1 MNEEAAAGA
10 QPRADNTRIPDDLI
24 RMALSDQVSFEAIYK
39 KYGLRE
45 AEVKRV
51 MKRELK
57 IGSYIQWR
65 KRVRR
70 RPYKHK
76 KKFSKRF
83 VSDAGSKDF
92 IVLSD

>member
-1 MNEEAAAGA
+1 MSEARTEVTWSVANRGSYS
-10 QPRADNTRIPDDLI
+10 QPVPDDLI
-24 RMALSDQVSFEAIYK
+24 LMALSDQVSFEAIYE

-45 AEVKRV
+45 AEVKQV

-70 RPYKHK
+70 RPHKHR
-76 KKFSKRF
+76 KKFSKGLDPD
-83 VSDAGSKDF
+83 VG
-92 IVLSD
+92 

>member
-1 MNEEAAAGA
+1 MSEARTEVTRSGANRGSNA
-10 QPRADNTRIPDDLI
+10 QPVPDDLI

-45 AEVKRV
+45 AEVKQV

-70 RPYKHK
+70 RPHKHR
-76 KKFSKRF
+76 KKFSKGRDPD
-83 VSDAGSKDF
+83 VG
-92 IVLSD
+92 

>member
-1 MNEEAAAGA
+1 MSEDRIGA
-10 QPRADNTRIPDDLI
+10 SQPKADKAHIPDDLI

-39 KYGLRE
+39 KHGLRE

-65 KRVRR
+65 KRVRM

-76 KKFSKRF
+76 KKFSNRHE
-83 VSDAGSKDF
+83 SDAECSDF
-92 IVLSD
+92 IV

>member
-1 MNEEAAAGA
+1 MNEAVAASNSREGKACV
-10 QPRADNTRIPDDLI
+10 PDDLI
-24 RMALSDQVSFEAIYK
+24 RMALSDQVSFEAIFK

-51 MKRELK
+51 MKANLK

-65 KRVRR
+65 KRVKK

-76 KKFSKRF
+76 KQF
-83 VSDAGSKDF
+83 
-92 IVLSD
+92 LSTRELKAKGE

>member
-1 MNEEAAAGA
+1 MSEERIRLPLPGANRRPNA
-10 QPRADNTRIPDDLI
+10 QPFLDDLI

-45 AEVKRV
+45 AEVKQV

-70 RPYKHK
+70 RPHKHR
-76 KKFSKRF
+76 KKFSKGLDPD
-83 VSDAGSKDF
+83 VG
-92 IVLSD
+92 

>member
-1 MNEEAAAGA
+1 MSEA
-10 QPRADNTRIPDDLI
+10 RAEVTRSVANRGSKSQAIPDDLI
-24 RMALSDQVSFEAIYK
+24 RMALTDQVSFEAIYK

-45 AEVKRV
+45 TEVKQV

-70 RPYKHK
+70 RPHKHR
-76 KKFSKRF
+76 KKFSKGF
-83 VSDAGSKDF
+83 DPDVS
-92 IVLSD
+92 

>member
-1 MNEEAAAGA
+1 MTRSGA
-10 QPRADNTRIPDDLI
+10 NRGSNAQTVPDDLI

-45 AEVKRV
+45 AEVKQV

-70 RPYKHK
+70 RPHKHR
-76 KKFSKRF
+76 KKFSKGRDPD
-83 VSDAGSKDF
+83 VG
-92 IVLSD
+92 